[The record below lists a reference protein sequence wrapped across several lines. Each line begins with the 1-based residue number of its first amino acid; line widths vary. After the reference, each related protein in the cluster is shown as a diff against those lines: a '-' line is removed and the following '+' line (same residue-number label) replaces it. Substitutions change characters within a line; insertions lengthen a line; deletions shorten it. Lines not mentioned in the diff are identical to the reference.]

1 MRKSGKL
8 AKKGFSC
15 VQVHPFSQED
25 LDDKS
30 VEIFQE
36 LRDLSLVIKLYL
48 KFIHFGEISLF

>member
-25 LDDKS
+25 LDDQIS
-30 VEIFQE
+30 GIQE

-48 KFIHFGEISLF
+48 KLIHFGEISLF

>member
-25 LDDKS
+25 LDDQISGNIPGAQGFITCNKA
-30 VEIFQE
+30 
-36 LRDLSLVIKLYL
+36 LSKVDP
-48 KFIHFGEISLF
+48 FW